1 MPELKSLREE
11 QVEILK
17 ALFPSYKEE
26 VYRRREQM
34 MKLTAFACSFLV
46 LLLVTML
53 AAPAPSRS
61 DVTTVVFAV
70 TGVALFSALFAY
82 LILQQRN
89 RHHMAK
95 EALIE
100 IERLLGLY
108 DEDFCL
114 EGKSLYPEHWQTDW
128 MADRSVTVYLTVLAT
143 LTILVIAAV
152 LARL

>member
-1 MPELKSLREE
+1 MKSLRDQ
-11 QVEILK
+11 QVDILK
-17 ALFPSYKEE
+17 ALYPSYKEE

-53 AAPAPSRS
+53 AAPALSRS
-61 DVTTVVFAV
+61 DVTTVLFAV

-108 DEDFCL
+108 DEGFYL
-114 EGKSLYPEHWQTDW
+114 ESKSFYPEHWQTDW
-128 MADRSVTVYLTVLAT
+128 LADRSVTVYLTILTT
-143 LTILVIAAV
+143 LTVLVVAAV
-152 LARL
+152 LMRL

>member
-1 MPELKSLREE
+1 MPHSL
-11 QVEILK
+11 QDQQIEILK
-17 ALFPSYKEE
+17 ALYPSYKEE

-53 AAPAPSRS
+53 AAPASSRS
-61 DVTTVVFAV
+61 DVTTALFAV

-114 EGKSLYPEHWQTDW
+114 EGKSLYPDHWQTDW
-128 MADRSVTVYLTVLAT
+128 LGDRSVTVYLTILAT
-143 LTILVIAAV
+143 LTVLVIAAV
-152 LARL
+152 LIRL

>member
-1 MPELKSLREE
+1 MPHGLRD
-11 QVEILK
+11 QQIEILK
-17 ALFPSYKEE
+17 ALYPSYKEE

-53 AAPAPSRS
+53 TASVSSRP
-61 DVTTVVFAV
+61 DLTTALFAV
-70 TGVALFSALFAY
+70 SGVALFSALFAY

-89 RHHMAK
+89 RHRMAK

-108 DEDFCL
+108 DEGFYL

-128 MADRSVTVYLTVLAT
+128 QADRSVTVYLTILTT
-143 LTILVIAAV
+143 LSVLVIAAV
-152 LARL
+152 LLRL

>member
-1 MPELKSLREE
+1 MPHSL
-11 QVEILK
+11 QDQQIEILK
-17 ALFPSYKEE
+17 ALYPSYKEE

-53 AAPAPSRS
+53 TASAPSYPAF
-61 DVTTVVFAV
+61 TTALFAV

-95 EALIE
+95 ESLIE

-108 DEDFCL
+108 DEGFYL
-114 EGKSLYPEHWQTDW
+114 EGKSLYPENWQTDW
-128 MADRSVTVYLTVLAT
+128 LGDRSVTVYLTILTT
-143 LTILVIAAV
+143 LTVLVIAAV
-152 LARL
+152 LVRL

>member
-1 MPELKSLREE
+1 MKSLRDQ
-11 QVEILK
+11 QVDILK
-17 ALFPSYKEE
+17 ALYPSYKEE

-46 LLLVTML
+46 LLLITML

-61 DVTTVVFAV
+61 EFTTALFAV

-108 DEDFCL
+108 DEGFYL
-114 EGKSLYPEHWQTDW
+114 ESKSLYPEHWQTDW
-128 MADRSVTVYLTVLAT
+128 LADRSVTVYLSVLAT

-152 LARL
+152 LARP

>member
-1 MPELKSLREE
+1 MPHSL
-11 QVEILK
+11 QDQQIEILK
-17 ALFPSYKEE
+17 ALYPSYKEE

-53 AAPAPSRS
+53 AAPTPSRS
-61 DVTTVVFAV
+61 DVTTALFAV

-108 DEDFCL
+108 DEDFFL
-114 EGKSLYPEHWQTDW
+114 EGKSLYPDHWQTDW
-128 MADRSVTVYLTVLAT
+128 MADRSVTVYLSVLAT

-152 LARL
+152 LARI

>member
-1 MPELKSLREE
+1 MKSLRDQ
-11 QVEILK
+11 QVDILK
-17 ALFPSYKEE
+17 ALYPSYKEE

-61 DVTTVVFAV
+61 DVTTALFAA

-100 IERLLGLY
+100 IERMLGLY
-108 DEDFCL
+108 DEDFYL

-128 MADRSVTVYLTVLAT
+128 LADRSVTVYLTILAT
-143 LTILVIAAV
+143 LTVLVIAAV
-152 LARL
+152 VVRL

>member
-1 MPELKSLREE
+1 MPHSLRDQ

-17 ALFPSYKEE
+17 ALYPSYKEE

-53 AAPAPSRS
+53 AAPAPARPAL
-61 DVTTVVFAV
+61 TTVLFAA

-82 LILQQRN
+82 LILQQRA
-89 RHHMAK
+89 RHRMAK
-95 EALIE
+95 KALID

-108 DEDFCL
+108 DEGMYL
-114 EGKSLYPEHWQTDW
+114 EGRSLYPDHWQTDW
-128 MADRSVTVYLTVLAT
+128 QADRSVIVYLTILAT
-143 LTILVIAAV
+143 LTVLVIAAV
-152 LARL
+152 LLRL

>member
-1 MPELKSLREE
+1 MKSLRDQ

-17 ALFPSYKEE
+17 ALYPSYKEE

-53 AAPAPSRS
+53 AAPAPPRS
-61 DVTTVVFAV
+61 DVTTALFAV

-82 LILQQRN
+82 LILQHRN

-108 DEDFCL
+108 DEDFYL
-114 EGKSLYPEHWQTDW
+114 EGGSLYPQHWQTDW
-128 MADRSVTVYLTVLAT
+128 LADRSVTVYLTLLAT
-143 LTILVIAAV
+143 LTVLVIAAV
-152 LARL
+152 FVRL